1 MAPDNEEPHAAPHAP
16 AHESHSLPPPP
27 PSPSPSDTGEFA
39 ATTSTSQTPSQ
50 RPMEDVSSSASVSSP
65 APTLANNPDYIA
77 LQSSLSLL
85 NAQHRQAIDDM
96 HSLVALKEKALAN
109 PAWFK
114 HLLVTGQLGK
124 LVPQKQNVVR
134 CPRVDWEKY
143 GSLGIRLG
151 REVDKPTPLEP
162 IYTVSVPLIIVLELT
177 FRIFTFYRLW
187 IIRTR
192 ATCKSKS
199 FGIGRRG

>member
-1 MAPDNEEPHAAPHAP
+1 
-16 AHESHSLPPPP
+16 
-27 PSPSPSDTGEFA
+27 
-39 ATTSTSQTPSQ
+39 
-50 RPMEDVSSSASVSSP
+50 
-65 APTLANNPDYIA
+65 
-77 LQSSLSLL
+77 
-85 NAQHRQAIDDM
+85 M

-151 REVDKPTPLEP
+151 REVDRPTPLEP
-162 IYTVSVPLIIVLELT
+162 IYKVSAPLNLVFTLT

-187 IIRTR
+187 IKMR
-192 ATCKSKS
+192 ASCKSKS
-199 FGIGRRG
+199 FGFGEVGWEVVQCTYCIRQGQKV